1 MSKPTKSGHLFVQ
14 APVPPLDIDGL
25 TVVIIGTSL
34 FAVASVVLA
43 IFYTTLVA
51 AGHGWWLG
59 VAISGFGLGLVGLAY
74 CYNRRLGRRAGNW
87 HRN

>member
-1 MSKPTKSGHLFVQ
+1 VSKPTKSGHLFVQ

-43 IFYTTLVA
+43 IFYSTLAA